1 MAELIVRSRALGSL
15 STNCYFLINSETK
28 ETIIVDPAAD
38 MQTIES
44 EIHGN
49 GYKPVAILLTHGHFD
64 HMLAAAD
71 LREKYGVKVYVMEQ
85 EQDLLS
91 DAFKNLSQNFM
102 WAYTMRADVT
112 MQDNEVLDLNGFA
125 FKVLYTPG
133 HTEGSCC
140 FYFESEGV
148 LISGD
153 TLFCCSVGRTDF
165 PTGNTRK
172 LYTSINERLL
182 TLPVEVKVYPGHGE
196 ETDIG
201 EAKEFF
207 AQYGY

>member
-15 STNCYFLINSETK
+15 STNCYFLCNSRTR

-38 MQTIES
+38 MQTIME
-44 EIHGN
+44 EIN
-49 GYKPVAILLTHGHFD
+49 RNDDKPVAVLLTHGHFD
-64 HMLAAAD
+64 HMLAATQIK
-71 LREKYGVKVYVMEQ
+71 EKYGVKVYVMEQ

-91 DAFKNLSQNFM
+91 DAYKNLSQNFM
-102 WAYTMRADVT
+102 WPYTMKADVT

-125 FKVLYTPG
+125 CKVLHTPG

-172 LYTSINERLL
+172 LYISIKERLL
-182 TLPVEVKVYPGHGE
+182 TLPAEVKVYPGHGE
-196 ETDIG
+196 ETDIR